1 MNKTLDINIANQ
13 IFHIDEQAFKILKKY
28 LDDIKTYLSKEES
41 RDEIIQDIEARIAE
55 LFIERMISDK
65 QVINDNDVNEVIKV
79 MGQPEDYN
87 LSDED
92 DNSNSSRTSGNAE
105 KKLYRDREMAYI
117 SGLSAGMAH
126 YLNVEVIWIRLI
138 WILFT
143 VFSTGWL
150 ILAYIILWI
159 LVPEA
164 KTTAEKLAMK
174 GEPVNLSNIEK
185 KIKEGYDNVSE
196 KIKGV
201 DVEKH
206 SKNAQSSISSFFS
219 QLEKFL
225 LSLGKVI
232 LKIIGFLLLL
242 VSGIGLLGLIFSA
255 LGVGGVGLFAA
266 ADFNDFIRTDA
277 FIMSSIVP
285 TWLIIT
291 AAFVSAMV
299 PMLFIF
305 IFSLKMLFSN
315 VKRPNLTFSISMV
328 SIWVLAVA
336 TLIFSAINAESRNR
350 IRGEYVITDT
360 LNIQE
365 NDTLFVKMKGDLN
378 YTNTPFRHNSS
389 ITVFDENNK
398 KMLYDS
404 DIDVKFHSTTDDQ
417 AYIRISKFT
426 YDFNENEARDQ
437 SKKMIYNYEIEENK
451 ITLNAF
457 MLAPIDLRYNSRGI
471 DIDIYLP
478 EGVSIAMNENVDDF
492 LKNRFENYKIEDP
505 FDKIFLIEDNMLKCK
520 NCILEDQDSINSQKS
535 GKQKQL

>member
-232 LKIIGFLLLL
+232 LKII
-242 VSGIGLLGLIFSA
+242 
-255 LGVGGVGLFAA
+255 
-266 ADFNDFIRTDA
+266 T
-277 FIMSSIVP
+277 
-285 TWLIIT
+285 
-291 AAFVSAMV
+291 
-299 PMLFIF
+299 
-305 IFSLKMLFSN
+305 
-315 VKRPNLTFSISMV
+315 
-328 SIWVLAVA
+328 
-336 TLIFSAINAESRNR
+336 
-350 IRGEYVITDT
+350 
-360 LNIQE
+360 
-365 NDTLFVKMKGDLN
+365 
-378 YTNTPFRHNSS
+378 
-389 ITVFDENNK
+389 
-398 KMLYDS
+398 
-404 DIDVKFHSTTDDQ
+404 
-417 AYIRISKFT
+417 
-426 YDFNENEARDQ
+426 
-437 SKKMIYNYEIEENK
+437 
-451 ITLNAF
+451 
-457 MLAPIDLRYNSRGI
+457 
-471 DIDIYLP
+471 
-478 EGVSIAMNENVDDF
+478 
-492 LKNRFENYKIEDP
+492 
-505 FDKIFLIEDNMLKCK
+505 
-520 NCILEDQDSINSQKS
+520 
-535 GKQKQL
+535 